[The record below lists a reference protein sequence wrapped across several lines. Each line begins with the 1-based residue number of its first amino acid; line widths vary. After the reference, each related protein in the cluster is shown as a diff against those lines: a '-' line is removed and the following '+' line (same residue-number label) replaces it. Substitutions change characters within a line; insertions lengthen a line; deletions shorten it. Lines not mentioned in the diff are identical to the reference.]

1 MLPVHQRKPSEDDA
15 SLESKSSGSS
25 DPNCCMEVLLGN
37 EDDSGNDTTSTDESL
52 RTPSSSIV
60 RIVLLTLLWW
70 SAAVY
75 VTLLLKLSA
84 GSDGGEDAPI
94 LPPFMLTWLVNWA
107 TGFICFLL
115 GKLLFQSGPLP
126 QAVGVDRL
134 KLLALGIVGGC
145 EIGFLNKSLQ
155 YITISERTMIQNL
168 NVLLMMLSAQLCG
181 LEHLT
186 TLRIIA
192 GLLLAG
198 GGVLQGMVSSHGG
211 DARDAE
217 RTPGHLIG
225 IVFMVLSLL
234 LTASKWVMIQF
245 VLQRSDSNSYLGQ
258 MSKLQFAAR
267 IQPITGFVCLCLAC
281 LFEKE
286 ALVRPQTL
294 WSTELLLRVPA
305 LAIGITV
312 ICCSEL
318 KLVQV
323 TSAVATGVLMNLH
336 HIPMVLAGV
345 IVFGEHVP
353 MFSIYG
359 FVLNLVGGIIYSIAR
374 YNDRPE

>member
-1 MLPVHQRKPSEDDA
+1 MAHDLG
-15 SLESKSSGSS
+15 SG
-25 DPNCCMEVLLGN
+25 
-37 EDDSGNDTTSTDESL
+37 DDSDTTDGGNPAPVTSIL
-52 RTPSSSIV
+52 RI
-60 RIVLLTLLWW
+60 LMLTVLWW
-70 SAAVY
+70 SAAVF

-84 GSDGGEDAPI
+84 GSGGADEPN
-94 LPPFMLTWLVNWA
+94 LPPFMITWLVNWM

-115 GKLLFQSGPLP
+115 GNVMFRSGALP
-126 QAVGVDRL
+126 QAVAMDRI

-168 NVLLMMLSAQLCG
+168 NVLLMMISAQICG

-186 TLRIIA
+186 GLRVVA

-198 GGVLQGMVSSHGG
+198 GGVLQGMVSGHGG
-211 DARDAE
+211 AHGADSNS
-217 RTPGHLIG
+217 PGHLLG
-225 IVFMVLSLL
+225 IVFMFLSLL
-234 LTASKWVMIQF
+234 LTAFKWVMFQF
-245 VLQRSDSNSYLGQ
+245 VLQRSDSKSYLGS

-267 IQPITGFVCLCLAC
+267 IQPITGAVCFVLAVV
-281 LFEKE
+281 FEKE
-286 ALVRPQTL
+286 AMTRRNT
-294 WSTELLLRVPA
+294 WCSSELLRVPL
-305 LAIGITV
+305 LAVGITV

-345 IVFGEHVP
+345 AVFHEHVP
-353 MFSIYG
+353 LFSIYG
-359 FVLNLVGGIIYSIAR
+359 FALNLVGGIIYSIAR
-374 YNDRPE
+374 HTDRSE